1 MKDRRNA
8 RMSTSIEQALEKLR
22 KAKCPAGRC
31 EGVVFKPVVRA
42 LEDFCRQDEE
52 FARAVIQGGS
62 VENCIKATVK
72 GAGNSLSDLDA
83 YKRAA
88 AFFFPG
94 CVVTMKLTIAMSEHD
109 VAAQEHKAVVLDLAD
124 FW

>member
-1 MKDRRNA
+1 
-8 RMSTSIEQALEKLR
+8 MSTNIEQALEKLR

-62 VENCIKATVK
+62 VEDCIKAT
-72 GAGNSLSDLDA
+72 
-83 YKRAA
+83 
-88 AFFFPG
+88 FFPG

-109 VAAQEHKAVVLDLAD
+109 VAAPEAPVPQEHKAVVLDLTD

>member
-1 MKDRRNA
+1 
-8 RMSTSIEQALEKLR
+8 MSMYIEQALEKLQ
-22 KAKCPAGRC
+22 KAKCPGGRY

-52 FARAVIQGGS
+52 FARAVMQGGS
-62 VENCIKATVK
+62 VEDCIKATVK
-72 GAGNSLSDLDA
+72 GAGSSLSDLDA

-94 CVVTMKLTIAMSEHD
+94 CVVTMTLTIAMSEHD
-109 VAAQEHKAVVLDLAD
+109 VTAPVAPAPQEHKAVVLDLTD
-124 FW
+124 FL

>member
-1 MKDRRNA
+1 
-8 RMSTSIEQALEKLR
+8 MSTSIEQALEKLR

-62 VENCIKATVK
+62 VEDCIRATVK

-94 CVVTMKLTIAMSEHD
+94 CDVTMTMRIALCESD
-109 VAAQEHKAVVLDLAD
+109 AKAAPAAAPAKAVTLDLTD

>member
-1 MKDRRNA
+1 
-8 RMSTSIEQALEKLR
+8 MSMYFEQALEKLQ

-62 VENCIKATVK
+62 VE
-72 GAGNSLSDLDA
+72 D
-83 YKRAA
+83 
-88 AFFFPG
+88 
-94 CVVTMKLTIAMSEHD
+94 
-109 VAAQEHKAVVLDLAD
+109 
-124 FW
+124 